1 MRRTVTRHI
10 IPWIITL
17 AAIFFV
23 SRDIDINI
31 LLSFLSKGHAGLL
44 TAAVLI
50 TTGSYMFRAR
60 RWQTFLP
67 TANLNYKN
75 SLTVLIF
82 GFLMNNLLPARAGEF
97 VRAHLGAK
105 IAGCSKTFVLATIAS
120 ERIADGLCLSG
131 FFLIFGLGIGSE
143 QDSANF
149 RWVAY
154 AFAFA
159 SLIIVT
165 LISSKK
171 QIFYC
176 LDVLKQMWGYSPFHF
191 FLSRIRLFLEGFD
204 PLTNPSALL
213 TIILWSVF
221 IWTLELL
228 VFYSVGS
235 AYGGFISI
243 PTAVLFMVS
252 SNFSSLIPSAPGA
265 IGVIEAVATE
275 ALVATGIERE
285 LALAMV
291 LTQHCIQF
299 LVTGI
304 GGAIAFQLIRKQVYT
319 SVNSDIPVLHSSK
332 ENVSASLV
340 TKVT

>member
-1 MRRTVTRHI
+1 MRRIVTRHI

-23 SRDIDINI
+23 SRDIDVTS
-31 LLSFLSKGHAGLL
+31 LLSFLKQGHAGLL
-44 TAAVLI
+44 TGAVLI
-50 TTGSYMFRAR
+50 TICSYMFRAR
-60 RWQTFLP
+60 RWQVFLP

-131 FFLIFGLGIGSE
+131 FFLIFGLSIESGK
-143 QDSANF
+143 DSVDF
-149 RWVAY
+149 RWVTY
-154 AFAFA
+154 AFALV
-159 SLIIVT
+159 SVIVVT
-165 LISSKK
+165 LILSKK

-176 LDVLKQMWGYSPFHF
+176 LDILKNKFDYPAFNF
-191 FLSRIRLFLEGFD
+191 LLSRIRLFLEGFE
-204 PLTNPSALL
+204 PLREPSALL
-213 TIILWSVF
+213 TIFLWSIF

-235 AYGGFISI
+235 AYGGLISLH
-243 PTAVLFMVS
+243 TAVLFMVS

-275 ALVATGIERE
+275 ALVASGIERE

-299 LVTGI
+299 LVTGL
-304 GGAIAFQLIRKQVYT
+304 GGSIAFQLIKKQVYS
-319 SVNSDIPVLHSSK
+319 SVRTDIPILQSSK
-332 ENVSASLV
+332 KILARL
-340 TKVT
+340 